1 MESSIKRRK
10 IAAATLNINDL
21 PVGFLINA
29 ASPICPSAVEGTL
42 FFAVQWRCW
51 DDVNRIN
58 YLEMKPSAITK
69 AIVSSTQWETLD
81 FEDIE
86 KSLYQPSCRMLI
98 YYCNF
103 AMYQSNNLT
112 KLKLVGCVKYFGV
125 RFATIGRI
133 KYHKIDRFQPRREL
147 WEI

>member
-1 MESSIKRRK
+1 M
-10 IAAATLNINDL
+10 
-21 PVGFLINA
+21 GFLINA

-42 FFAVQWRCW
+42 FFAVQWRCC

-86 KSLYQPSCRMLI
+86 KSLATKLVDADIFAVLRSINAKDMLR
-98 YYCNF
+98 
-103 AMYQSNNLT
+103 

-147 WEI
+147 